1 MSLLQG
7 KTALLTGASRGIG
20 AAIACALAKEG
31 ASLTLVAHPHHE
43 QDLKQCADKA
53 KSCGA
58 KECETQ
64 CVDFADTAAVQ
75 KLAEQCASKGFDVL
89 INNAG
94 IFGSHQAEE
103 LGPLKGNPDDWD
115 RVMKVNALAPMRLI
129 RALAPKMAEKGSG
142 WIINVGDVEAIHEG
156 PHHAAYAASKYALR
170 GFGLS
175 AYESLRQHNVKV
187 VDIAPGN
194 VKDTGMAKK
203 SDMHGGQGAIAPE
216 DVAEAVLFCFRCSA
230 NCVPEEIVLKALK
243 PGKAS

>member
-7 KTALLTGASRGIG
+7 KKALLTGASRGIG

-53 KSCGA
+53 KGCGA
-58 KECETQ
+58 KECNTHTI
-64 CVDFADTAAVQ
+64 DFADTAAVQ
-75 KLAEQCASKGFDVL
+75 KFADQCASQNYDVL
-89 INNAG
+89 INNAA
-94 IFGSHQAEE
+94 IFGSHKAEE

-129 RALAPKMAEKGSG
+129 RSLAPKMCDKGEG
-142 WIINVGDVEAIHEG
+142 WIINIGDVEAVHEG
-156 PHHAAYAASKYALR
+156 PHHPAYAASKFALR

-175 AYESLRQHNVKV
+175 AYEALRKHNVRV

-194 VKDTGMAKK
+194 VAQTGMADK
-203 SDMHGGQGAIAPE
+203 SDMHGGQGAFNPD
-216 DVAEAVLFCFRCSA
+216 DVAEAVLFCFRLSKNA
-230 NCVPEEIVLKALK
+230 VPEEIVLKAVK
-243 PGKAS
+243 PGTAA

>member
-1 MSLLQG
+1 MSLLSG
-7 KTALLTGASRGIG
+7 KKVLLTGASRGIG
-20 AAIACALAKEG
+20 AAIACAVAKEG

-58 KECETQ
+58 KDCNTQ

-75 KLAEQCASKGFDVL
+75 KLADQCASQGVDVL

-94 IFGSHQAEE
+94 ILGSHKAEE
-103 LGPLKGNPDDWD
+103 TGPLKGNPDDWD

-129 RALAPKMAEKGSG
+129 RALAPKMCDNGE
-142 WIINVGDVEAIHEG
+142 
-156 PHHAAYAASKYALR
+156 YALR

-175 AYESLRQHNVKV
+175 AYETLRGHNVRV

-194 VKDTGMAKK
+194 VGQTGFSEK
-203 SDMHGGQGAIAPE
+203 SDIQTAGQGTISPD
-216 DVAEAVLFCFRCSA
+216 DVAQAVLFCFRLSKNA
-230 NCVPEEIVLKALK
+230 VPEEIVLKAVK
-243 PGKAS
+243 PGSS